1 MNYELKNMINQLYS
15 LADLLDESSL
25 SLSEMPMRRI
35 IRLDFLQ
42 FLVYLSASDGTI
54 SYEES
59 NFINEYLDWHHF
71 SPDYIKSFIEE
82 HHIYSG
88 DYETKIPFSMQLFVE
103 ADNTMYDNQGYNEYL
118 SSELLLQVYAVLGK
132 EFLTCDLN
140 VTDNEVQDFTI
151 YLTTLQN
158 FIQTEVKSKN
168 STMTMENDKW
178 GNKGTD
184 SIKKNEEI
192 EPKESLEELLQQLN
206 SLIGLKDVKKDVN
219 SLINLLQIQKIREEK
234 GLKKMPMS
242 LHLVFSGNPGTG
254 KTTVARLLAKI
265 YHHLGVLSKGHL
277 VEVDRSGLVGGY
289 VGQTA
294 LKVQDV
300 IEKSLGGILFI
311 DEAYSLTA
319 NKSENDYGFEAVD
332 TLLKGME
339 DHRDNLIVI
348 VAGYPDLMHEFLNSN
363 PGLRSRFNKY
373 INFADYNPDELIS
386 IFESMCISAGY
397 RANEECM
404 KYVKKYFEKRYL
416 TRSINFANGRDVR
429 NFFEMA
435 MINQANRLSMEM
447 NISDEKLIE
456 FVVADVENIVI

>member
-1 MNYELKNMINQLYS
+1 MNYELKNTINQLYS
-15 LADLLDESSL
+15 LGDTLDESSL
-25 SLSEMPMRRI
+25 GLSEMPIRRVI
-35 IRLDFLQ
+35 KIDLLKFLM
-42 FLVYLSASDGTI
+42 YLSASDGTI

-59 NFINEYLDWHHF
+59 NFINEYLDWDL
-71 SPDYIKSFIEE
+71 SPDFIKSFIKE
-82 HHIYSG
+82 HHIYSV
-88 DYETKIPFSMQLFVE
+88 DYETEVPFSMQLFVA
-103 ADNTMYDNQGYNEYL
+103 ADNTLYDKQGYNEYL
-118 SSELLLQVYAVLGK
+118 FSQLLLQVYTILGK
-132 EFLTCDLN
+132 EFLECDSN
-140 VTDNEVQDFTI
+140 VTDNEVQDLTI

-158 FIQTEVKSKN
+158 FIQTEVKSKI
-168 STMTMENDKW
+168 STMTMENDKG
-178 GNKGTD
+178 GNTGTD
-184 SIKKNEEI
+184 SVKKNEEI
-192 EPKESLEELLQQLN
+192 EPEESLEELLQQLN
-206 SLIGLKDVKKDVN
+206 SLTGLEDVKKDVN
-219 SLINLLQIQKIREEK
+219 SLINLLQIQKIREER

-242 LHLVFSGNPGTG
+242 FHLVFSGNPGTG

-265 YHHLGVLSKGHL
+265 YHRLGVLSKGHL

-294 LKVQDV
+294 IKVQDV

-339 DHRDNLIVI
+339 DHRDDMIVI
-348 VAGYPDLMHEFLNSN
+348 VAGYPDLMNEFLNSN

-373 INFADYNPDELIS
+373 INFTDYNPDELVS
-386 IFESMCISAGY
+386 IFESMCTNAGY
-397 RANEECM
+397 IVDEECM
-404 KYVKKYFEKRYL
+404 DYVKKYFENRYL

-435 MINQANRLSMEM
+435 MINQANRLSMDM
-447 NISDEKLIE
+447 NISDEKLTE